1 MGELIYKPIEKGQE
15 QLVSDMVWE
24 VFMEFEAPDYSE
36 EGLET
41 FRAFIAP
48 QRLRN
53 EIENNGFKIF
63 CCFDGDIPIG
73 AIALRKASHVSLLFV
88 KSSYHKRGIARKL
101 MEMAIEEIVKER
113 PGASELTVNSSPY
126 AVEIYKRLGFA
137 PTDKMQEMDGLIFM
151 PMKKYIHD

>member
-24 VFMEFEAPDYSE
+24 VFMEFEAPDYSD
-36 EGLET
+36 EGLNT

-48 QRLRN
+48 ERLQN
-53 EIENNGFKIF
+53 EMENKGYKIF
-63 CCFDGDIPIG
+63 CCFDGEMPVGVIG
-73 AIALRKASHVSLLFV
+73 LRSLSHVSLLFV

-101 MEMAIEEIVKER
+101 MELAIGEIIRAR

-126 AVEIYKRLGFA
+126 AVEIYRRLGFF
-137 PTDKMQEMDGLIFM
+137 PTDRMLKMDGIIFM
-151 PMKKYIHD
+151 PMKKYISD

>member
-36 EGLET
+36 EGLKT

-48 QRLRN
+48 QRLQN

-63 CCFDGDIPIG
+63 CCFDGDIPVG
-73 AIALRKASHVSLLFV
+73 AIALNKASHVSLLFV

-101 MEMAIEEIVKER
+101 MELAIEEIVKER
-113 PGASELTVNSSPY
+113 SGASELTVNSSPY

-137 PTDKMQEMDGLIFM
+137 PTDKMQEMGGLIFM